1 MLRRLVRWIL
11 RTVIVV
17 GVLIAIVAVSQYL
30 AHRIQ
35 SGSVLL
41 VTLDGPVVERGQS
54 GVLGLLS
61 AQQTPLNFVRNAIDR
76 AGRDPKIVGLAIK
89 VIDPQ
94 MDLAQGQEIATLIKS
109 FRAHGKWTAAYVE
122 SAGES
127 APGNM
132 PFIVAA
138 ATGDVSLM
146 PQGEMNIVG
155 VGMRELF
162 ARGTLDWLGI
172 TPNFAAIG
180 KYKSAANIFTEKA
193 FTPGQKEEDEALT
206 TAMYDQITA
215 EEAAERKLP
224 LDTIKSL
231 VDEAPLEADDALKAK
246 LVDRLEYEDQFDE
259 RMKSHGG
266 GHHKLVDYAD
276 YARGGIF
283 SGLTDGD
290 RIAVVYGEG
299 DIVRGNE
306 GIDPFSEPGGESMT
320 ASDMMDAFKDARED
334 DSVVAV
340 VFRINSPGG
349 SVIASELIRREVA
362 LTAKEKPVVVSMSG
376 LAASGGYWVATPA
389 AKIVAEPGTITGS
402 IGVLGGKFN
411 ITPAA
416 AKLYANTDSVT
427 HGANVEMF
435 DEFTD
440 FTPAQATKFRDQ
452 LLGTTYNYFLKI
464 VASGRHMNVEQVD
477 QIAQGRVWSGEE
489 ALKIKLVDSLG
500 GLDDAVKEAKTLARI
515 PTDQI
520 MPIEELPEQ
529 PGVLQALAKRRLTA
543 SVFGAIRGR
552 GAIDPIIQIIRASLS
567 RGGSFVAAYC
577 PVIPIW

>member
-11 RTVIVV
+11 RTVIIVV
-17 GVLIAIVAVSQYL
+17 ILVAIIALSQYL

-35 SGSVLL
+35 SGSVLV
-41 VTLDGPVVERGQS
+41 VTLDGPVVERGQG

-61 AQQTPLNFVRNAIDR
+61 EQETPLNFVRNAIDR
-76 AGRDPKIVGLAIK
+76 AARDPKISGLAIK

-94 MDLAQGQEIATLIKS
+94 MDLAQGQEIAALIKN
-109 FRAHGKWTAAYVE
+109 FRGHGKWSAGYVE
-122 SAGES
+122 TAGES
-127 APGNM
+127 APGNL
-132 PFIVAA
+132 PFIVVA

-146 PQGEMNIVG
+146 PQGEINIVG

-180 KYKSAANIFTEKA
+180 KYKSAANIFTERA
-193 FTPGQKEEDEALT
+193 YTPGQKEEDEDLANS
-206 TAMYDQITA
+206 MYDQITT

-224 LDTIKSL
+224 LDTIKAL
-231 VDEAPLEADDALKAK
+231 VDQAPLEADSALKAH
-246 LVDRLEYEDQFDE
+246 LVDRLEYEDQFDD
-259 RMKSHGG
+259 RMKSHDG
-266 GHHKLVDYAD
+266 GHHKLVDYED
-276 YARGGIF
+276 YARGGIL
-283 SGLTDGD
+283 SGITDGD

-306 GIDPFSEPGGESMT
+306 GIDPFSEPGAESMT
-320 ASDMMDAFKDARED
+320 ADDMMEAFKDARED

-340 VFRINSPGG
+340 VFRLNSPGG

-376 LAASGGYWVATPA
+376 LAASGGYWVSTPA

-416 AKLYANTDSVT
+416 AKIYANTDSVT
-427 HGANVEMF
+427 RGANVEMF

-452 LLGTTYNYFLKI
+452 LLGTTYNYFLQI
-464 VASGRHMNVEQVD
+464 VAKGRHMNVEQVD

-489 ALKIKLVDSLG
+489 ALKIKLVDSMG
-500 GLDDAVKEAKTLARI
+500 GLDDAVKEAKTLARV

-520 MPIEELPEQ
+520 MPIEELPAQ
-529 PGVLQALAKRRLTA
+529 PGLLQSLAKRKLAA
-543 SVFGAIRGR
+543 SVFGGARGR
-552 GAIDPIIQIIRASLS
+552 GAIEPIIQIIRASI
-567 RGGSFVAAYC
+567 RGGGSFVAAYC

>member
-1 MLRRLVRWIL
+1 MLRRFVRWIL

-17 GVLIAIVAVSQYL
+17 VILVAIVAVSQYL

-35 SGSVLL
+35 SGSVLM
-41 VTLDGPVVERGQS
+41 VTLDGPVVERGQG

-61 AQQTPLNFVRNAIDR
+61 SQETPLNFVRNAIDR
-76 AGRDPKIVGLAIK
+76 AARDPKISGLAIK

-94 MDLAQGQEIATLIKS
+94 MDLAQGQEIAALIKN
-109 FRAHGKWTAAYVE
+109 FRSHGKWTAAYVE
-122 SAGES
+122 TAGES

-180 KYKSAANIFTEKA
+180 KYKSAANIFTEKGY
-193 FTPGQKEEDEALT
+193 TPGQKEEDEDLANS
-206 TAMYDQITA
+206 MYEQITA

-224 LDTIKSL
+224 LDTIKAL
-231 VDEAPLEADDALKAK
+231 VDQAPLEAGDALKAR
-246 LVDRLEYEDQFDE
+246 LVDRLEYEDQFDD
-259 RMKSHGG
+259 RMKSRGG
-266 GHHKLVDYAD
+266 GHHKLVDYED
-276 YARGGIF
+276 YARGGIL
-283 SGLTDGD
+283 SGITDGD
-290 RIAVVYGEG
+290 KIAVVYGEG

-306 GIDPFSEPGGESMT
+306 GIDPFSAPGGESMT

-376 LAASGGYWVATPA
+376 LAASGGYWVSTPA

-416 AKLYANTDSVT
+416 AKLYANSDSVT
-427 HGANVEMF
+427 RGANVEMF

-440 FTPAQATKFRDQ
+440 FTPAQATKFKDQ

-464 VASGRHMNVEQVD
+464 VADGRHMNVESVD
-477 QIAQGRVWSGEE
+477 QIAQGRVWSGED
-489 ALKIKLVDSLG
+489 ALKLKLVDSLG

-520 MPIEELPEQ
+520 MPIEELPQQ
-529 PGVLQALAKRRLTA
+529 PGLLQSLAKRRLTA
-543 SVFGAIRGR
+543 SVFGGTR
-552 GAIDPIIQIIRASLS
+552 GAIEPIVQIIRASLG

>member
-1 MLRRLVRWIL
+1 MLRRFVRWIL
-11 RTVIVV
+11 RTVIIVV
-17 GVLIAIVAVSQYL
+17 ILVVIIAVSQYL

-35 SGSVLL
+35 SGSVLE

-54 GVLGLLS
+54 GVLGLLRE
-61 AQQTPLNFVRNAIDR
+61 QETPLNFVRNALDR
-76 AGRDPKIVGLAIK
+76 AARDPKISGLAIK

-94 MDLAQGQEIATLIKS
+94 MDLAQGQEIDALIKN
-109 FRAHGKWTAAYVE
+109 FRSHGKWSAAYVE
-122 SAGES
+122 TAGES

-172 TPNFAAIG
+172 TPNFASIG
-180 KYKSAANIFTEKA
+180 KYKSAANIFTEKG
-193 FTPGQKEEDEALT
+193 FTPGQKEEDEDLT
-206 TAMYDQITA
+206 NSMYDQITT

-224 LDTIKSL
+224 LDTIKAL
-231 VDEAPLEADDALKAK
+231 VDEAPLEADAALKAH

-266 GHHKLVDYAD
+266 GHHKLVDYED
-276 YARGGIF
+276 YARGGIL
-283 SGLTDGD
+283 SGITDGD
-290 RIAVVYGEG
+290 KIAVVYGEG

-306 GIDPFSEPGGESMT
+306 GIDPFSEPGAESMT
-320 ASDMMDAFKDARED
+320 ASDMMEAFKDARED

-376 LAASGGYWVATPA
+376 LAASGGYWVSTPA

-416 AKLYANTDSVT
+416 AKLYANSESVT
-427 HGANVEMF
+427 RGANVEMF

-440 FTPAQATKFRDQ
+440 FTPAQATKFREQ

-464 VASGRHMNVEQVD
+464 VADGRHMNVESVD
-477 QIAQGRVWSGEE
+477 QIAQGRVWSGQE
-489 ALKIKLVDSLG
+489 AVKIKLVDSLG

-520 MPIEELPEQ
+520 MPIEELPAQ
-529 PGVLQALAKRRLTA
+529 PGLLQALAKRRLTA
-543 SVFGAIRGR
+543 SVLGSARGPGAIE
-552 GAIDPIIQIIRASLS
+552 PIIQIIRASLR

>member
-11 RTVIVV
+11 RTVIIVV
-17 GVLIAIVAVSQYL
+17 ILVAIIALSQYL

-35 SGSVLL
+35 SGSVLV
-41 VTLDGPVVERGQS
+41 VTLDGPVVERGQG

-61 AQQTPLNFVRNAIDR
+61 EQETPLNFVRNAIDR
-76 AGRDPKIVGLAIK
+76 AARDPKISGLAIK

-94 MDLAQGQEIATLIKS
+94 MDLAQGQEIAALIKN
-109 FRAHGKWTAAYVE
+109 FRGHGKWSAGYVE
-122 SAGES
+122 TAGES
-127 APGNM
+127 APGNL
-132 PFIVAA
+132 PFIVVA

-146 PQGEMNIVG
+146 PQGEINIVG

-180 KYKSAANIFTEKA
+180 KYKSAANIFTERA
-193 FTPGQKEEDEALT
+193 YTPGQKEEDENLANS
-206 TAMYDQITA
+206 MYDQITT

-224 LDTIKSL
+224 LDTIKAL
-231 VDEAPLEADDALKAK
+231 VDQAPLEADSALKAH
-246 LVDRLEYEDQFDE
+246 LVDRLEYEDQFDD
-259 RMKSHGG
+259 RMKSHDG
-266 GHHKLVDYAD
+266 GHHKLVDYED
-276 YARGGIF
+276 YARGGIL
-283 SGLTDGD
+283 SGITDGD

-306 GIDPFSEPGGESMT
+306 GIDPFSEPGAESMT
-320 ASDMMDAFKDARED
+320 ADDMMEAFKDARED

-340 VFRINSPGG
+340 VFRLNSPGG

-376 LAASGGYWVATPA
+376 LAASGGYWVSTPA

-416 AKLYANTDSVT
+416 AKIYANTDSVT
-427 HGANVEMF
+427 RGANVEMF

-452 LLGTTYNYFLKI
+452 LLGTTYNYFLQI
-464 VASGRHMNVEQVD
+464 VAKGRHMNVEQVD

-489 ALKIKLVDSLG
+489 ALKIKLVDSMG
-500 GLDDAVKEAKTLARI
+500 GLDDAVKEAKTLARV

-520 MPIEELPEQ
+520 MPIEELPAQ
-529 PGVLQALAKRRLTA
+529 PGLLQSLAKRKLAA
-543 SVFGAIRGR
+543 SVFGGARGR
-552 GAIDPIIQIIRASLS
+552 GAIEPIIQIIRASI
-567 RGGSFVAAYC
+567 RGGGSFVAAYC

>member
-1 MLRRLVRWIL
+1 MLRRFVRWIL
-11 RTVIVV
+11 RTVIIVV
-17 GVLIAIVAVSQYL
+17 ILVVIIAVSQYL

-35 SGSVLL
+35 SGSVLE

-61 AQQTPLNFVRNAIDR
+61 EQETPLNFVRNALDR
-76 AGRDPKIVGLAIK
+76 AARDPKISGLAIK

-94 MDLAQGQEIATLIKS
+94 MDLAQGQEIDALIKN
-109 FRAHGKWTAAYVE
+109 FRSHGKWSAAYVE
-122 SAGES
+122 TAGES

-172 TPNFAAIG
+172 TPNFASIG
-180 KYKSAANIFTEKA
+180 KYKSAANIFTEKG
-193 FTPGQKEEDEALT
+193 FTPGQKEEDEDLT
-206 TAMYDQITA
+206 NSMYDQITT

-224 LDTIKSL
+224 LDTIKAL
-231 VDEAPLEADDALKAK
+231 VDEAPLEADAALKAH

-266 GHHKLVDYAD
+266 GHHKLVDYED
-276 YARGGIF
+276 YARGGIL
-283 SGLTDGD
+283 SGITDGD
-290 RIAVVYGEG
+290 KIAVVYGEG

-306 GIDPFSEPGGESMT
+306 GIDPFSEPGAESMT
-320 ASDMMDAFKDARED
+320 ASDMMEAFKDARED

-376 LAASGGYWVATPA
+376 LAASGGYWVSTPA

-416 AKLYANTDSVT
+416 AKLYANSESVT
-427 HGANVEMF
+427 RGANVEMF

-440 FTPAQATKFRDQ
+440 FTPAQATKFREQ

-464 VASGRHMNVEQVD
+464 VADGRHMNVESVD
-477 QIAQGRVWSGEE
+477 QIAQGRVWSGQE
-489 ALKIKLVDSLG
+489 AVKIKLVDSLG

-520 MPIEELPEQ
+520 MPIEELPAQ
-529 PGVLQALAKRRLTA
+529 PGLLQALAKRRLTA
-543 SVFGAIRGR
+543 SVLGSARGPGAIE
-552 GAIDPIIQIIRASLS
+552 PIIQIIRASLR